1 LVGLVYDSYGCRIG
15 SLTTFTVSYR
25 DFNSIIASDIRRGP
39 VDTAAFPFNGP
50 AISRPPVAQD
60 IAIGIGGF
68 ADYLGFR

>member
-15 SLTTFTVSYR
+15 SLTALTVGYR
-25 DFNSIIASDIRRGP
+25 DFNGVVASGIRHSPG
-39 VDTAAFPFNGP
+39 DTAAFSFDGS

-60 IAIGIGGF
+60 IAIGIGGL